1 MSESQRSTLSS
12 FATDHDAGQ
21 SETEDE
27 WPVQVNGHSVIRVEP
42 DGVVYGSADEDLA
55 FKCEDCGELIRIPEH
70 RAVPDHE
77 YAENR
82 FSIIPCSTSD
92 GLFA

>member
-1 MSESQRSTLSS
+1 MSGSQRSTLSS
-12 FATDHDAGQ
+12 FASNTDIDQ
-21 SETEDE
+21 SEGDDK
-27 WPVQVNGHSVIRVEP
+27 WPVQVNGHTVIRVEP
-42 DGVVYGSADEDLA
+42 DNAVYGSADEDLA

-82 FSIIPCSTSD
+82 FSIIACSTSD

>member
-12 FATDHDAGQ
+12 FATSTDPEQD
-21 SETEDE
+21 DDK
-27 WPVQVNGHSVIRVEP
+27 WPVQVNDHTVIRVEP
-42 DGVVYGSADEDLA
+42 EQAVYGSADEDLA
-55 FKCEDCGELIRIPEH
+55 FKCEDCGELIRIPEY

-82 FSIIPCSTSD
+82 FSAIPCSTDDS
-92 GLFA
+92 LFA

>member
-12 FATDHDAGQ
+12 FATSTDPDQ
-21 SETEDE
+21 DEDK

-42 DGVVYGSADEDLA
+42 ERAVYGSADEDLA

-82 FSIIPCSTSD
+82 FSALSCSTSD